1 MLKEHQWPQ
10 AHSQLKVTGGS
21 IVTLPRS
28 PYGAGARLIVAEKF
42 ENIKWLYTQTSIPCK
57 TKWGSPSRFINQ
69 PRSLRQRLW
78 PHHEG
83 AACKTSQLRLCYSGS
98 CKAVNSTVI
107 FRAKNC
113 EQYLTS
119 NTKKGRIWGLKQ
131 PEMNQYHSI
140 FLNITLLTLG
150 SGPWTCDDSSSPADA
165 RGTSSPLPSSSTASC
180 DRGPIWL

>member
-1 MLKEHQWPQ
+1 MSLYTRGSDSVQSSLPKANLAAFGNEMLKEHQWPQ

-42 ENIKWLYTQTSIPCK
+42 ENIKWLYTQTSIP
-57 TKWGSPSRFINQ
+57 
-69 PRSLRQRLW
+69 
-78 PHHEG
+78 
-83 AACKTSQLRLCYSGS
+83 CKTSQLRLCYSGS